1 VSSHPLHP
9 ETPLPGKLF
18 VLVGPPGAGKNTLI
32 DAAIARAGVRQLP
45 TATTRARRP
54 NEIEG
59 IQHYF
64 VSLERFHAMIADGE
78 LLEYQQVHGTE
89 RYYGIVRE
97 PLLQALS
104 AGEYLVADIDIKG
117 VESVRAAFPANV
129 VPVFITVAHLC
140 ELRARLA
147 GRSETEAE
155 IARRL
160 LRVPLEMAYMSACP
174 YVIVN
179 DDPAR
184 ASAALNRIIEA
195 VRAGHPCQL
204 ERPPQLRFRY
214 EVEFTIVH
222 ADQRLVRAGSQE
234 GLVVAFTPQEYPHR
248 SARALADLLDGQ
260 FDPDALIGGG
270 PIESD
275 GFLPPVELLCWD
287 EGALE
292 VMRYRY
298 QYPVA
303 ARFDAPAGW
312 EWQPVLPAAQPV
324 SLAAAA
330 YA

>member
-1 VSSHPLHP
+1 MSSPLSHS

-32 DAAIARAGVRQLP
+32 DAAIERAGVRQLP

-59 IQHYF
+59 VQHYF
-64 VSLERFHAMIADGE
+64 VSLDRFRDMIASGE

-89 RYYGIVRE
+89 RFYGIVRE
-97 PLLQALS
+97 PLVRALS
-104 AGEYLVADIDIKG
+104 AGEYLIADIDIKG

-160 LRVPLEMAYMSACP
+160 LRVPVELAYMNACP

-184 ASAALNRIIEA
+184 ASAALIRIIEA
-195 VRAGHPCQL
+195 VRAGRICQL
-204 ERPPQLRFRY
+204 ERPPQLQFRY
-214 EVEFTIVH
+214 EVEFVIIC
-222 ADQRLVRAGSQE
+222 ADRRLVHTGSGD
-234 GLVVAFTPQEYPHR
+234 GLLVKFTIGEFPHL
-248 SARALADLLDGQ
+248 SAHALTDLLDGQ
-260 FDPDALIGGG
+260 FNPDRLIGGG
-270 PIESD
+270 PVESD
-275 GFLPPVELLCWD
+275 GFLPPLELSCRD
-287 EGALE
+287 EGTVE

-298 QYPVA
+298 HYPVTTP
-303 ARFDAPAGW
+303 FEAPSGW
-312 EWQPVLPAAQPV
+312 EWQPVISTPQTV
-324 SLAAAA
+324 SMKAAA
-330 YA
+330 YV